1 GDAVVAF
8 SRRDI
13 FSIKK
18 EIESKT
24 PHKCCVIYGSLPQE
38 TRAHQA
44 RLFNSEDSDYDILV
58 ASDAIGMGLNLN
70 IRR

>member
-1 GDAVVAF
+1 MLSGDAVVAF
-8 SRRDI
+8 SRKDI

-38 TRAHQA
+38 TRAHQ
-44 RLFNSEDSDYDILV
+44 V
-58 ASDAIGMGLNLN
+58 APYAATTPPRFDLST
-70 IRR
+70 